1 MALINDT
8 EQLVDGLFRN
18 GSTNNESLQ
27 ALLWQLKMISEL
39 SDEELQLPNG
49 VDIRAFYVGFLTYL
63 ANRYRPTNA
72 SKFPERLLSIEQPLQ
87 EMRIGLYEESEKFLQ
102 KMLVVSE
109 EQSNREL
116 VLEYVA
122 NVKNG
127 CNESIQI
134 ARNEMERLLVEINY

>member
-8 EQLVDGLFRN
+8 EHLVDGLFRG
-18 GSTNNESLQ
+18 GSTNNEALQ

-39 SDEELQLPNG
+39 SDEELQLSNG
-49 VDIRAFYVGFLTYL
+49 VDIKAFYVGFLTNL

-72 SKFPERLLSIEQPLQ
+72 SRFPKRLLSIEHPLS
-87 EMRIGLYEESEKFLQ
+87 EMRIRLHEETEKFIQ

-109 EQSNREL
+109 EQPNREL

-127 CNESIQI
+127 CSEGIQI